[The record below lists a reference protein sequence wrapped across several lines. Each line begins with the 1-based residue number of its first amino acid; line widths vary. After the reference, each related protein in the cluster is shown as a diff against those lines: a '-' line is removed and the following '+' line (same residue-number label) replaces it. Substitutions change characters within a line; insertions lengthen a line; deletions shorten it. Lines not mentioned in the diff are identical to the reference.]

1 MELKRVVLLVL
12 DSVGVGELP
21 DSHEYG
27 DTGSNTLGNT
37 ARAVGGL
44 KMPHLESLGLGNILH
59 VEGVPPSRRPG
70 ASYGRLAQRS
80 AGKDTTT
87 GHWELAGLI
96 LKRPF
101 PVYPNGFPPEIIG
114 PFQEATGLA
123 VLGNKTASGTA
134 VIAELGERHMETG
147 YPIVYTSADS
157 VFQVAAHEKVIP
169 VKKLY
174 EICRIAREMLAGEHA
189 VGRVIARPFAGEP
202 GSFYRTA
209 NRHDFSLKP
218 PGQTVLDLLREN
230 RIPVTAVGKIS
241 DIFDGEGITASFPTK
256 GNRDSLE
263 QAAEQIRSGPGGLIF
278 VNLID
283 FDMLYGHRND
293 PGGYAGALEE
303 FDRMLPGLLAALGEN
318 DVLIITADHGCDP
331 TTPSTDHSREY
342 VPLLICGKP
351 VLGGVDLGVR
361 KSFTDV
367 AATVAEIFG
376 LQFPTGKS
384 FWREVAAADPKIQG
398 VT

>member
-1 MELKRVVLLVL
+1 
-12 DSVGVGELP
+12 
-21 DSHEYG
+21 
-27 DTGSNTLGNT
+27 
-37 ARAVGGL
+37 
-44 KMPHLESLGLGNILH
+44 
-59 VEGVPPSRRPG
+59 
-70 ASYGRLAQRS
+70 
-80 AGKDTTT
+80 
-87 GHWELAGLI
+87 
-96 LKRPF
+96 
-101 PVYPNGFPPEIIG
+101 
-114 PFQEATGLA
+114 
-123 VLGNKTASGTA
+123 
-134 VIAELGERHMETG
+134 
-147 YPIVYTSADS
+147 
-157 VFQVAAHEKVIP
+157 
-169 VKKLY
+169 
-174 EICRIAREMLAGEHA
+174 
-189 VGRVIARPFAGEP
+189 
-202 GSFYRTA
+202 
-209 NRHDFSLKP
+209 
-218 PGQTVLDLLREN
+218 
-230 RIPVTAVGKIS
+230 VGKIS